1 MANKNIKQP
10 QDFKRKASK
19 AATNPKAT
27 QQDFLELLTSIREEK
42 DLDQMQELFVSIFS
56 MYGLTTD
63 EVAALLF
70 STMRQVLHEQ
80 QNKDML
86 ADKFS
91 IDVTKLGAEG
101 VLRVQRALLSAYLDK
116 VNTNEA

>member
-101 VLRVQRALLSAYLDK
+101 VLQVQRALLSAYLDK
-116 VNTNEA
+116 VSTNEA